1 MSADPTPLPCSD
13 PAAREAYARRDETAD
28 LRRAFDAIIACS
40 GGGDKVEGEEKG
52 EPAITPAHLSA
63 LFARLGH
70 RVPDPADVA
79 DVVWEVDDD
88 ADGAVS
94 WGELRAA
101 ADRAWADGGGG
112 GRGGA
117 SPSAAP
123 GPSPLL
129 AAAAG
134 RAPRRLVDI
143 ARFLA
148 RADPGTGRLALA
160 AAAEDEHLRTGR
172 SGLAELMEVREAA
185 RGERGDGEGWTGME
199 RETGT
204 TRRARAAPRSSSLNL
219 PLPLS
224 SPFSLPQD
232 LGPAAV
238 ASGSLSLTEFLAAQ
252 AAMQTRCLRAGPA
265 AVSGVGGGG
274 PGRGRG
280 LGKGRG
286 GGRPPLP
293 RPGVKA

>member
-13 PAAREAYARRDETAD
+13 PVAREAYARRDETAD

-40 GGGDKVEGEEKG
+40 GGGDKGEGEEKG
-52 EPAITPAHLSA
+52 EPAISPAHLSA

-101 ADRAWADGGGG
+101 ADRAWADGGSG

-117 SPSAAP
+117 SPSAAAAA
-123 GPSPLL
+123 PSPPL

-134 RAPRRLVDI
+134 RAPRRLVNI

-148 RADPGTGRLALA
+148 RADPGTGRLALV

-172 SGLAELMEVREAA
+172 AGLAELMEVREGA
-185 RGERGDGEGWTGME
+185 RGGRGRERDNA
-199 RETGT
+199 
-204 TRRARAAPRSSSLNL
+204 RRARAAPRRGAALQLS
-219 PLPLS
+219 PPPPPLS
-224 SPFSLPQD
+224 HHHSPF
-232 LGPAAV
+232 
-238 ASGSLSLTEFLAAQ
+238 
-252 AAMQTRCLRAGPA
+252 LRTSARPPSRRAPSPSPSSWRLRRPCRRGA
-265 AVSGVGGGG
+265 C
-274 PGRGRG
+274 GRGR
-280 LGKGRG
+280 R
-286 GGRPPLP
+286 R
-293 RPGVKA
+293 

>member
-13 PAAREAYARRDETAD
+13 PVAREAYARRDETAD

-40 GGGDKVEGEEKG
+40 GGGDKGEGEEKG
-52 EPAITPAHLSA
+52 EPAISPAHLSA

-101 ADRAWADGGGG
+101 ADRAWADGGSG

-117 SPSAAP
+117 SPSAAAAA
-123 GPSPLL
+123 PSPPL

-148 RADPGTGRLALA
+148 RADPGTGRLALV

-172 SGLAELMEVREAA
+172 AGLAELMEVREGA
-185 RGERGDGEGWTGME
+185 RGEGGWRGMDRDGGGE
-199 RETGT
+199 RETT
-204 TRRARAAPRSSSLNL
+204 RAARAPLPAPALSTSPSLSRHHSPFLRTSARPPSRRAPSPSPSSW
-219 PLPLS
+219 
-224 SPFSLPQD
+224 
-232 LGPAAV
+232 
-238 ASGSLSLTEFLAAQ
+238 
-252 AAMQTRCLRAGPA
+252 RLRRPCRRGAC
-265 AVSGVGGGG
+265 
-274 PGRGRG
+274 GRGR
-280 LGKGRG
+280 R
-286 GGRPPLP
+286 R
-293 RPGVKA
+293 